1 MNFEPESSE
10 GAGGMLARMTLRF
23 LTDDSCEM
31 VLELGSEGKEFKPC
45 QTMRMHKVQ

>member
-23 LTDDSCEM
+23 LTDDSYEM